1 MVSDVR
7 VVVQAADTLGEGPV
21 WSPRDARL
29 YWFDIE
35 GRRLNWYEPQSTESG
50 AFELPLRASAAAPRA
65 SGGLILA
72 TEKGLAAID
81 VGTGQFG
88 MIEAFDL
95 GPGFRSND
103 GKVDMEGRFWWSVM
117 DDDGGKR
124 PGAVYRTGPD
134 WKTQKM
140 LGGIHIPNTI
150 SFSPDGRLLYIA
162 DSQRQ
167 TMFTHETADLSKARE
182 FIHTRG
188 EAGTPDG
195 SAVDAH
201 GHVWN
206 AQWGAGRIVRYAPD
220 GRVDRIL
227 RMPVSQP
234 TSCAFGGTDLKTLY
248 ITSASQGLSPDKRA
262 AQPLAG
268 ALFAIEP
275 GVSGCPLPLFQG

>member
-1 MVSDVR
+1 MSDVR
-7 VVVQAADTLGEGPV
+7 IVLQASDKLGEGPV
-21 WSPRDARL
+21 WSPLDARL
-29 YWFDIE
+29 YWFDIK
-35 GRRLNWYEPQSTESG
+35 GSRLNWYAPASKDSG
-50 AFELPLRASAAAPRA
+50 AFVLPVRGSAAVPRA

-81 VGTGQFG
+81 VETGELG

-103 GKVDMEGRFWWSVM
+103 GKIDMEGRFWWSTM

-134 WKTQKM
+134 WRTQKM
-140 LGGIHIPNTI
+140 LGGIHIPNTV
-150 SFSPDGRLLYIA
+150 SFSPDGALLYMA

-167 TMFTHETADLSKARE
+167 TMFVHETADLSKARE

-195 SAVDAH
+195 SAVDAE
-201 GHVWN
+201 GFIWN
-206 AQWGAGRIVRYAPD
+206 AQWGASRIVRYAPD
-220 GRVDRIL
+220 GRIDRIL
-227 RMPVSQP
+227 RAPVTQP
-234 TSCAFGGTDLKTLY
+234 TSCAFGGSDLKTLY
-248 ITSASQGLSPDKRA
+248 ITSAWEGLSPQQRA

-268 ALFAIEP
+268 ALFAVEP
-275 GVSGCPLPLFQG
+275 GVAGCPLPLFEG